1 MFARIARFEGGEP
14 DSMVDQVREDVAAGP
29 PPGLEDATGFWLLAD
44 RERGTSLGIV
54 FFADE
59 EGLRRGD
66 EALNAMSPGEGA
78 GRRSTVEIYEVLV
91 REELG

>member
-14 DSMVDQVREDVAAGP
+14 DSMTAQVREDMASGP
-29 PPGLEDATGFWLLAD
+29 PPGLEDATGFWLLVD

-59 EGLRRGD
+59 EGLKRGD
-66 EALNAMSPGEGA
+66 EALNAMSPGEG
-78 GRRSTVEIYEVLV
+78 GGQRSTVEIYEVLM

>member
-1 MFARIARFEGGEP
+1 MFARIARFEGGAS

-29 PPGLEDATGFWLLAD
+29 PPGLEDATGIWLLAD